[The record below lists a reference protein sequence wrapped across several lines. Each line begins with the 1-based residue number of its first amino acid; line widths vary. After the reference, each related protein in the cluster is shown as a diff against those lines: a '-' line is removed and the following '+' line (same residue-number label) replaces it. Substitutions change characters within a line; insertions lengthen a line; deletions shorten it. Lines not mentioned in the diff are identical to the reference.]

1 MEKRRMTDPDSNGLE
16 RVSCMLCGSD
26 GARTVWASNIGG
38 DDGDARLE
46 EFDYTYASVSLGVQR
61 HHRVV
66 RCVDCGLIY
75 VSPRPTQTG
84 GADVYRRLR
93 DERYASLRAE
103 RVEHFEHDVAE
114 LEAFG
119 PKGPVL
125 DIGCGSG
132 YFLEAARN
140 RGWDPVRGVELNSWM
155 VELGREAGLE
165 INGGQLREQRY
176 PDNTFQLV
184 SLWDVIEHMND
195 PLAELA
201 EVHRVM
207 RSGGLLVLLVPDA
220 ESFWARLLGERWWAV
235 IRMHL
240 FYFTRETVTRLL
252 ERSGFR
258 VEFVGTYPKRARLG
272 YLNNLF
278 RDQPPI
284 HRSVGAVLDATGLGR
299 LEIAVDPR
307 DQMKIVARRAD

>member
-1 MEKRRMTDPDSNGLE
+1 MADPDSNGLE
-16 RVSCMLCGSD
+16 QVDCLLCGSD
-26 GARTVWASNIGG
+26 EARTVWASNIGA
-38 DDGDARLE
+38 DDGDPRLE

-61 HHRVV
+61 HHRIV
-66 RCVDCGLIY
+66 RCVRCGLIY
-75 VSPRPTQTG
+75 VSPRPTQVG

-103 RVEHFEHDVAE
+103 RVEHFEHDLAE
-114 LEAFG
+114 LERFG
-119 PKGPVL
+119 GPGPVL
-125 DIGCGSG
+125 DVGCGSG

-155 VELGREAGLE
+155 VDLGREAGLE
-165 INGGQLREQRY
+165 ISAGQLREQGY
-176 PDNTFQLV
+176 PGNFFQLV
-184 SLWDVIEHMND
+184 SFWDVIEHMND
-195 PLAELA
+195 PLVELA
-201 EVHRVM
+201 EVRRIM
-207 RSGGLLVLLVPDA
+207 RPGGLLVLLVPDA

-240 FYFTRETVTRLL
+240 YYFTRETVTRLL

-258 VEFVGTYPKRARLG
+258 VERVGTYPKRARLG

-278 RDQPPI
+278 RDQPLI
-284 HRSVGAVLDATGLGR
+284 HRTAGTVLDATGLGK

-307 DQMKIVARRAD
+307 DQMNIVARRID